1 MRCPK
6 CHYLSFDPEPRCK
19 NCGYDLEVDDADL
32 AMRAAEPADET
43 MPDLTLRG
51 RPAAPAEAHV
61 TLTIRPTDTEP
72 ESASEPQWEPEP
84 EPEWDP
90 VVEPI
95 VAAPPRLLVVESKP
109 AARPDR
115 LQTRS
120 STALVDPPARM
131 FPPPVE
137 PAART
142 AEPPMM
148 RTPFRAPNT
157 TAELPLFVKGIA
169 ESEALQDDVDL
180 RSRLEPVLPPARP
193 PLAVRRAAPE
203 PPRAR
208 SHQPGR
214 RVGPLDHDLLEDL
227 QRVEREEAMARA
239 VTAPADALAPEDRVE
254 PAHRAAAAAI
264 DTGVL
269 GGIALFVFWATLRL
283 CNISLSGLGV
293 GALVPLL
300 FFLALMDIGYLVMF
314 TAAGGQTIGKML
326 MGIRVESADEAG
338 GLSLGRAAFRSLLTF
353 VSVIGLGL
361 GWLPVLLGHG
371 TLHDRLA
378 RTRVVRA

>member
-32 AMRAAEPADET
+32 AMRAGEPPEDAV
-43 MPDLTLRG
+43 PDLTLHE
-51 RPAAPAEAHV
+51 RPASAPAPMSLELRK
-61 TLTIRPTDTEP
+61 TQTEP
-72 ESASEPQWEPEP
+72 ESAPDPQWEPEP

-90 VVEPI
+90 VEEPI
-95 VAAPPRLLVVESKP
+95 AAPPPRLQVVENQPS
-109 AARPDR
+109 ARQSR
-115 LQTRS
+115 VQSRS

-131 FPPPVE
+131 FPPPIE
-137 PAART
+137 PAPRDVD
-142 AEPPMM
+142 PPIM

-169 ESEALQDDVDL
+169 ESEALSDEIDERQAPEV
-180 RSRLEPVLPPARP
+180 ELPPARP
-193 PLAVRRAAPE
+193 PLAVRRSAPE
-203 PPRAR
+203 QPRPR
-208 SHQPGR
+208 PQPAHR

-227 QRVEREEAMARA
+227 QRVEREEAIARGA
-239 VTAPADALAPEDRVE
+239 NASGGLAAPADGVE

-264 DTGVL
+264 DAGVL
-269 GGIALFVFWATLRL
+269 GGIAAFVFWATLRL

-300 FFLALMDIGYLVMF
+300 FFLTLMDLGYLLMF
-314 TAAGGQTIGKML
+314 TAAGGQTIGKMI
-326 MGIRVESADEAG
+326 MGIRVESVDDASV
-338 GLSLGRAAFRSLLTF
+338 SLGRAAWRSLLTF
-353 VSVIGLGL
+353 VSVVGLGL

>member
-32 AMRAAEPADET
+32 AMRAAEPVDEAL
-43 MPDLTLRG
+43 PDLTLHERPAASAQAPVTLAI
-51 RPAAPAEAHV
+51 RPAAP
-61 TLTIRPTDTEP
+61 EP
-72 ESASEPQWEPEP
+72 DSPEPHWEPDP
-84 EPEWDP
+84 EPEWEP
-90 VVEPI
+90 IAEPI
-95 VAAPPRLLVVESKP
+95 VAAPPRLLAVEPQP
-109 AARPDR
+109 AARQNRGPM
-115 LQTRS
+115 RS

-137 PAART
+137 PAAR
-142 AEPPMM
+142 AVEPPVM

-169 ESEALQDDVDL
+169 ESEALLDEADL
-180 RSRLEPVLPPARP
+180 RPSPDPVLPPARA
-193 PLAVRRAAPE
+193 PLAVRRSAPE

-208 SHQPGR
+208 PHQPAR

-239 VTAPADALAPEDRVE
+239 STAPADALAPEEAVE

-264 DTGVL
+264 DAAVL

-300 FFLALMDIGYLVMF
+300 FFLALMDVGYLVMF

-338 GLSLGRAAFRSLLTF
+338 GLSLGRAALRSLLTF
-353 VSVIGLGL
+353 VSVLGLGL